1 MPAAARGLQQLLPN
15 AQLVSYP
22 RRMEAILSCPLK
34 TEMDVSNEKHLLAR
48 LCAGDRASYEQLV
61 TTYGGRMLA
70 VARRLVRNEEDARDS
85 VQDAFLQAFRSIEKF
100 EGRSSLGS
108 WPHRIVVNA
117 ALMRIRARS
126 RRREDSLDDLLPQFD
141 ADGNRIAPETELVV
155 SLEKLLES
163 REVIEFVRRAI
174 DQLPEGYR
182 NVLLIRDI
190 EGYDT
195 KETAALLGLTPG
207 AVKVRLHR
215 ARAALK
221 TLLEPIMQRE
231 RP

>member
-1 MPAAARGLQQLLPN
+1 
-15 AQLVSYP
+15 
-22 RRMEAILSCPLK
+22 
-34 TEMDVSNEKHLLAR
+34 MDVSNEKHLVVR
-48 LCAGDRASYEQLV
+48 LRAGDQASYKQLI

-108 WPHRIVVNA
+108 WLHRIVVNA
-117 ALMRIRARS
+117 ALMRIRSRS

-141 ADGNRIAPETELVV
+141 ADGNRIAPEIEHVV

-163 REVIEFVRRAI
+163 REAIEFVRRAI

-221 TLLEPIMQRE
+221 TLLEPIMLRE

>member
-1 MPAAARGLQQLLPN
+1 MG
-15 AQLVSYP
+15 
-22 RRMEAILSCPLK
+22 
-34 TEMDVSNEKHLLAR
+34 TSNENHLIAR
-48 LCAGDRASYEQLV
+48 LRAGDRTGYEQLV

-70 VARRLVRNEEDARDS
+70 VARRLVRNEEDARDC
-85 VQDAFLQAFRSIEKF
+85 VQDAFLQAFRCIAQF

-108 WPHRIVVNA
+108 WLHRIVVNA
-117 ALMRIRARS
+117 ALMKIRARS

-141 ADGNRIAPETELVV
+141 ADGNRVAPEARLVV

-163 REVIEFVRRAI
+163 RETAEFVRHAV

-195 KETAALLGLTPG
+195 NETAALLGLTPG

-221 TLLEPIMQRE
+221 SLLEAIMQGG

>member
-34 TEMDVSNEKHLLAR
+34 TGMDVLNEKHLVAR

-108 WPHRIVVNA
+108 WLHRIVVNA

>member
-1 MPAAARGLQQLLPN
+1 M
-15 AQLVSYP
+15 
-22 RRMEAILSCPLK
+22 K
-34 TEMDVSNEKHLLAR
+34 TGMDVSNEKHLVAR

-85 VQDAFLQAFRSIEKF
+85 VQDAFLQAFRNIEKF

-108 WPHRIVVNA
+108 WLHRIVVNA
-117 ALMRIRARS
+117 ALMKIRARS
-126 RRREDSLDDLLPQFD
+126 RRREVSLEDLLPQFD

-155 SLEKLLES
+155 SVEKLLES
-163 REVIEFVRRAI
+163 REIREFVRRAI
-174 DQLPEGYR
+174 DQLPERYR
-182 NVLLIRDI
+182 NVLLVRDI

-221 TLLEPIMQRE
+221 TLLEPIMRRE
-231 RP
+231 GP